1 MLKKNKRKNKS
12 PIKSNNKSYKKTNY
26 KYHKKS
32 KSNEENTESSS
43 PISKTEIKNK
53 TIDEIIDLKD
63 ITEKLGNSKIFCR
76 DEEKKEIIDFIKL
89 KENNSK
95 TLFVSGQPGTG
106 KTSLIIEILN
116 NDLSNNREYFLRFSI
131 NCLSINSTED
141 FYDAVFK
148 YLNDASIY
156 NYFDASIYNYF
167 NEILDEKNS
176 KNIIKLLKGTP
187 NQNSFQKILTI
198 LGKNPF
204 IILLDEIDFL
214 YKKKKDDYLFFSLLT
229 IPYLTN
235 TGVKMILISNNA
247 DFDNEIFP
255 KLKNRN
261 ITIKKII
268 FKPYTHK
275 QLANIMSL
283 KLESIGLLK
292 YFSNDAIKFLSTK
305 MNKSGDIRPII
316 SIIKEIILNN
326 KTKMQNDSEFKIN
339 LSDMFDIIKK
349 KNINLNEILNSMT
362 TEQKIVVAAIYY
374 VIKNSGIKI
383 EEKII
388 FEKYKSIKNYTN
400 TQMLNTE
407 EFRDI
412 LRNFIDVG
420 LIESLDNNKKLK
432 KRVGNMYKVK
442 YSDEDLSLIFQDP
455 LIFSLFNTNQEE
467 DNKSDGEK

>member
-1 MLKKNKRKNKS
+1 MQKTNKRKYKS
-12 PIKSNNKSYKKTNY
+12 PTKNNNKSHKKINN
-26 KYHKKS
+26 KSRKKS
-32 KSNEENTESSS
+32 KSKEENTESSS

-53 TIDEIIDLKD
+53 KIEDIIDIKD

-89 KENNSK
+89 KEKNSK

-106 KTSLIIEILN
+106 KTSLIVEILN
-116 NDLSNNREYFLRFSI
+116 NDLSNNKEYFLKFSI

-148 YLNDASIY
+148 YLNDAP
-156 NYFDASIYNYF
+156 IYNYF
-167 NEILDEKNS
+167 NEILKEENAK
-176 KNIIKLLKGTP
+176 KLIKLLKEKP

-198 LGKNPF
+198 LGKTPF

-275 QLANIMSL
+275 QLANIMTL
-283 KLESIGLLK
+283 KLEAIGLLK

-326 KTKMQNDSEFKIN
+326 KSKMQNEYDFKIN
-339 LSDMFDIIKK
+339 LSDMFEIIKK
-349 KNINLNEILNSMT
+349 KNINLNEILSSMT

-412 LRNFIDVG
+412 LRNFVDVG

-455 LIFSLFNTNQEE
+455 LIFSLFNSNQEE
-467 DNKSDGEK
+467 DNKIDGENK

>member
-26 KYHKKS
+26 KYNKKS

-53 TIDEIIDLKD
+53 TIEEIIDLKD

-148 YLNDASIY
+148 YLN
-156 NYFDASIYNYF
+156 DASIYNYF

>member
-1 MLKKNKRKNKS
+1 MQKTNKRKYKS
-12 PIKSNNKSYKKTNY
+12 PTKNNNKSHKKINN
-26 KYHKKS
+26 KSRKKS
-32 KSNEENTESSS
+32 KSKEENTESSS

-53 TIDEIIDLKD
+53 KIEEIIDIKA

-89 KENNSK
+89 KEKNSK

-106 KTSLIIEILN
+106 KTSLIVEILN
-116 NDLSNNREYFLRFSI
+116 NDLSNNKEYFLKFSI

-148 YLNDASIY
+148 YLNDAP
-156 NYFDASIYNYF
+156 IYNYF
-167 NEILDEKNS
+167 NEILKEENAK
-176 KNIIKLLKGTP
+176 KLIKLLKEKP

-198 LGKNPF
+198 LGKTPF

-275 QLANIMSL
+275 QLANIMTL
-283 KLESIGLLK
+283 KLEAIGLLK

-326 KTKMQNDSEFKIN
+326 KSKMQNEYDFKIN
-339 LSDMFDIIKK
+339 LSDMFEIIKK
-349 KNINLNEILNSMT
+349 KNINLNEILSSMT

-412 LRNFIDVG
+412 LRNFVDVG

-455 LIFSLFNTNQEE
+455 LIFSLFNSNEEE
-467 DNKSDGEK
+467 DNKIDGENK

>member
-1 MLKKNKRKNKS
+1 MNQKNKRKNKS
-12 PIKSNNKSYKKTNY
+12 PLKNKTKSYQKKSYNIYRT
-26 KYHKKS
+26 KS
-32 KSNEENTESSS
+32 KSKEANTESSS
-43 PISKTEIKNK
+43 PISKTDLKNK
-53 TIDEIIDLKD
+53 NNFEILDLKD

-76 DEEKKEIIDFIKL
+76 DDEKKEIIDFIKL
-89 KENNSK
+89 KEKNSK

-106 KTSLIIEILN
+106 KTSLIVEILN
-116 NDLSNNREYFLRFSI
+116 NDLSENKEYFLKFSI
-131 NCLSINSTED
+131 NCLSINSTDD

-148 YLNDASIY
+148 YMNDATIY
-156 NYFDASIYNYF
+156 NYLQ
-167 NEILDEKNS
+167 EILEEKKYNHL
-176 KNIIKLLKGTP
+176 IKLLKENP
-187 NQNSFQKILTI
+187 SQNSFLKILNT
-198 LGKNPF
+198 LGKTPF

-214 YKKKKDDYLFFSLLT
+214 YKRKDDFLFFSLLT

-275 QLANIMSL
+275 QLASIMTL

-292 YFSNDAIKFLSTK
+292 YFSNDAIKFLSAK

-326 KTKMQNDSEFKIN
+326 KVKIQNNSEFKIN
-339 LSDMFDIIKK
+339 LNDMFDIIKK
-349 KNINLNEILNSMT
+349 KNINLSEILSSMT

-374 VIKNSGIKI
+374 VVKSSGIKL

-388 FEKYKSIKNYTN
+388 FEKYKSIKHYTN
-400 TQMLNTE
+400 TPMLNTE

-420 LIESLDNNKKLK
+420 LIESMDNNKKGK
-432 KRVGNMYKVK
+432 KKAGNMYKVK
-442 YSDEDLSLIFQDP
+442 YSDDDLSLIFQDP
-455 LIFSLFNTNQEE
+455 LIFSLFNSNQEE
-467 DNKSDGEK
+467 EDDKIDGDNK

>member
-26 KYHKKS
+26 KYNKKS
-32 KSNEENTESSS
+32 KSNEENTESLS

-148 YLNDASIY
+148 YLN
-156 NYFDASIYNYF
+156 DASIYNYF

>member
-1 MLKKNKRKNKS
+1 MNTKNKRKSQIPPKNQT
-12 PIKSNNKSYKKTNY
+12 KSYHKKTNNR
-26 KYHKKS
+26 HRSKS
-32 KSNEENTESSS
+32 KSKEANTESSS
-43 PISKTEIKNK
+43 PTSKTEIKRQNISEK
-53 TIDEIIDLKD
+53 FDIKD

-76 DEEKKEIIDFIKL
+76 DEEKKEILDFIQL
-89 KENNSK
+89 KEKNSK

-106 KTSLIIEILN
+106 KTSLILEILN
-116 NDLSNNREYFLRFSI
+116 NDLAENKEYFLKFSI
-131 NCLSINSTED
+131 NCLSINSTDD
-141 FYDAVFK
+141 FYENVFK
-148 YLNDASIY
+148 YLNDPCRY
-156 NYFDASIYNYF
+156 NYF
-167 NEILDEKNS
+167 EEKLGEKNQ
-176 KNIIKLLKGTP
+176 KNLINILKETP
-187 NQNSFQKILTI
+187 SQNNFQKILNI
-198 LGKNPF
+198 LGKTPF

-214 YKKKKDDYLFFSLLT
+214 YKKRDDFLFFSLLT

-275 QLANIMSL
+275 QLANIMTL

-292 YFSNDAIKFLSTK
+292 FFSNDAIKFLSTK

-326 KTKMQNDSEFKIN
+326 KAKIQNDSEFKITLN
-339 LSDMFDIIKK
+339 DTFEIIKK
-349 KNINLNEILNSMT
+349 KNINLSEILSSMT
-362 TEQKIVVAAIYY
+362 TEQKIVVTAIYY
-374 VIKNSGIKI
+374 VIKSSGIKL
-383 EEKII
+383 EEKVI

-400 TQMLNTE
+400 TPMLNTE

-420 LIESLDNNKKLK
+420 LIESMDNNRKGRKK
-432 KRVGNMYKVK
+432 VGNLYKVK
-442 YSDEDLSLIFQDP
+442 YSDDDLELIFQDP
-455 LIFSLFNTNQEE
+455 LIFSLFNSKQEDE
-467 DNKSDGEK
+467 DNKIENDR

>member
-1 MLKKNKRKNKS
+1 MSNIYPKNKRKNKS
-12 PIKSNNKSYKKTNY
+12 PQKNKTKPYQKKSNIKNRDIF
-26 KYHKKS
+26 KS
-32 KSNEENTESSS
+32 KEENTESSS
-43 PISKTEIKNK
+43 PENTAIIKPEIL
-53 TIDEIIDLKD
+53 DLKD

-89 KENNSK
+89 KEKNSN

-116 NDLSNNREYFLRFSI
+116 NDLKEDKEYFLKFSI
-131 NCLSINSTED
+131 NCLSINSTDD
-141 FYDAVFK
+141 FYEAVFK
-148 YLNDASIY
+148 YLNNATIY
-156 NYFDASIYNYF
+156 NYL
-167 NEILDEKNS
+167 NESLDEKKS
-176 KNIIKLLKGTP
+176 KNIINILKESPT
-187 NQNSFQKILTI
+187 QNSFQKILNN
-198 LGKNPF
+198 LGKTPF

-214 YKKKKDDYLFFSLLT
+214 YKKRDDYLFFSLLT

-235 TGVKMILISNNA
+235 SGVKMILISNNA

-275 QLANIMSL
+275 QLANIMTL

-292 YFSNDAIKFLSTK
+292 YFSNDAIKFLSAK

-326 KTKMQNDSEFKIN
+326 KGKIQDNTDFKIT
-339 LSDMFDIIKK
+339 LTDMFDIIKK
-349 KNINLNEILNSMT
+349 KNINLSEILGSMT

-374 VIKNSGIKI
+374 VIKNSGIKL
-383 EEKII
+383 EEKSI
-388 FEKYKSIKNYTN
+388 FEKYKNIKNYTN
-400 TQMLNTE
+400 TPMLNTE

-412 LRNFIDVG
+412 LRNFVDVG
-420 LIESLDNNKKLK
+420 LIESMDNNRKGRKK
-432 KRVGNMYKVK
+432 VINMYKVK

-455 LIFSLFNTNQEE
+455 LIFSLFNSNQEE
-467 DNKSDGEK
+467 EDKKSENDYKK

>member
-1 MLKKNKRKNKS
+1 MQKTNKRKYKS
-12 PIKSNNKSYKKTNY
+12 PTKNNNKSHKKINN
-26 KYHKKS
+26 KSRKKS
-32 KSNEENTESSS
+32 KSKEENTESSS

-53 TIDEIIDLKD
+53 KIEEIIDIKD

-89 KENNSK
+89 KEKNSK

-106 KTSLIIEILN
+106 KTSLIVEILN
-116 NDLSNNREYFLRFSI
+116 NDLSNNKEYFLKFSI

-148 YLNDASIY
+148 YLNDAP
-156 NYFDASIYNYF
+156 IYNYF
-167 NEILDEKNS
+167 NEILKEENAK
-176 KNIIKLLKGTP
+176 KLIKLLKEKP
-187 NQNSFQKILTI
+187 NQNSFQKILNI
-198 LGKNPF
+198 LGKTPF

-275 QLANIMSL
+275 QLANIMTL
-283 KLESIGLLK
+283 KLEAIGLLK

-326 KTKMQNDSEFKIN
+326 KSKMQNEYDFKIN
-339 LSDMFDIIKK
+339 LSDMFEIIKK
-349 KNINLNEILNSMT
+349 KNINLNEILSSMT

-412 LRNFIDVG
+412 LRNFVDVG

-455 LIFSLFNTNQEE
+455 LIFSLFNSNQEE
-467 DNKSDGEK
+467 DNKIEGENK

>member
-1 MLKKNKRKNKS
+1 MNTKNKRKSQIPPKNQT
-12 PIKSNNKSYKKTNY
+12 KSYHKKTNNR
-26 KYHKKS
+26 HRSKS
-32 KSNEENTESSS
+32 KSKEANTESSS
-43 PISKTEIKNK
+43 PTSKTEIKRQN
-53 TIDEIIDLKD
+53 ISEIFDIKD

-76 DEEKKEIIDFIKL
+76 DEEKKEILDFIQF
-89 KENNSK
+89 KEKNSK

-106 KTSLIIEILN
+106 KTSLILEILN
-116 NDLSNNREYFLRFSI
+116 NDLAENKEYFLKFSI
-131 NCLSINSTED
+131 NCLSINSTDD
-141 FYDAVFK
+141 FYENVFK
-148 YLNDASIY
+148 YLNDPCRY
-156 NYFDASIYNYF
+156 NYF
-167 NEILDEKNS
+167 EEKLGEKNQ
-176 KNIIKLLKGTP
+176 KTLINILKETP
-187 NQNSFQKILTI
+187 SQNNFQKILNI
-198 LGKNPF
+198 LGKTPF

-214 YKKKKDDYLFFSLLT
+214 YKKRDDFLFFSLLT

-275 QLANIMSL
+275 QLANIMTL

-292 YFSNDAIKFLSTK
+292 FFSNDAIKFLSTK

-326 KTKMQNDSEFKIN
+326 KAKIQNDSEFKITLN
-339 LSDMFDIIKK
+339 DTFEIIKK
-349 KNINLNEILNSMT
+349 KNINLSEILSSMT
-362 TEQKIVVAAIYY
+362 TEQKIVVTAIYY
-374 VIKNSGIKI
+374 VIKSSGIKL
-383 EEKII
+383 EEKVI

-400 TQMLNTE
+400 TPMLNTE

-420 LIESLDNNKKLK
+420 LIESMDNNRKGRKK
-432 KRVGNMYKVK
+432 VGNLYKVK
-442 YSDEDLSLIFQDP
+442 YSDDDLELIFQDP
-455 LIFSLFNTNQEE
+455 LIFSLFNSKQEDE
-467 DNKSDGEK
+467 DNKIENDR

>member
-1 MLKKNKRKNKS
+1 MQKTNKRKYKS
-12 PIKSNNKSYKKTNY
+12 PTKNNN
-26 KYHKKS
+26 KYHKKINNKSRKKS
-32 KSNEENTESSS
+32 KSKEENTESSS

-53 TIDEIIDLKD
+53 KIEEIIDIKD

-89 KENNSK
+89 KEKNSK

-106 KTSLIIEILN
+106 KTSLIVEILN
-116 NDLSNNREYFLRFSI
+116 NDLSNNKEYFLKFSI

-148 YLNDASIY
+148 YLNDAP
-156 NYFDASIYNYF
+156 IYNYF
-167 NEILDEKNS
+167 NEILKEENAK
-176 KNIIKLLKGTP
+176 KLIKLLKEKP

-198 LGKNPF
+198 LGKTPF

-339 LSDMFDIIKK
+339 LSDMFEIIKK

-455 LIFSLFNTNQEE
+455 LIFSLFNSNQEE
-467 DNKSDGEK
+467 DNKIDGENK

>member
-1 MLKKNKRKNKS
+1 MHPKNKRKNISS
-12 PIKSNNKSYKKTNY
+12 PKKQT
-26 KYHKKS
+26 KTYHKKTHSIYHGKS
-32 KSNEENTESSS
+32 KSKEANTESSS
-43 PISKTEIKNK
+43 PISNNNNNISEILD
-53 TIDEIIDLKD
+53 IKD

-76 DEEKKEIIDFIKL
+76 DEEKKEIMDFIQL
-89 KENNSK
+89 KEKNSK

-106 KTSLIIEILN
+106 KTSLILEILT
-116 NDLSNNREYFLRFSI
+116 NDLAENEEYFLKFSI

-141 FYDAVFK
+141 FYEAVFR
-148 YLNDASIY
+148 YLNDPIRY
-156 NYFDASIYNYF
+156 NHF
-167 NEILDEKNS
+167 NKILDNKISKSLISILKEKP
-176 KNIIKLLKGTP
+176 T
-187 NQNSFQKILTI
+187 QNSFQKILNI
-198 LGKNPF
+198 LGNTPF

-214 YKKKKDDYLFFSLLT
+214 YKKKDDFLFFSLLT

-235 TGVKMILISNNA
+235 SGVKMILISNNA

-275 QLANIMSL
+275 QLANIMTL

-326 KTKMQNDSEFKIN
+326 KSKIQNNSEFKITLN
-339 LSDMFDIIKK
+339 DMFEIIKK
-349 KNINLNEILNSMT
+349 KNINLSEILGSMT

-374 VIKNSGIKI
+374 VIKNSGIKL

-388 FEKYKSIKNYTN
+388 FEKYKNIKNYLN
-400 TQMLNTE
+400 TPMLNTE

-420 LIESLDNNKKLK
+420 LIESLDNNRKGRKKI
-432 KRVGNMYKVK
+432 GNMYKVK

-455 LIFSLFNTNQEE
+455 LIFNLFNSNQEDE
-467 DNKSDGEK
+467 EENKIDNDDKK

>member
-1 MLKKNKRKNKS
+1 MHPKNKRKNIS
-12 PIKSNNKSYKKTNY
+12 PPKKQTKTYPKKTHSIY
-26 KYHKKS
+26 RGKS
-32 KSNEENTESSS
+32 KSKEANTESSS
-43 PISKTEIKNK
+43 PISNNNNNISEILD
-53 TIDEIIDLKD
+53 IKD

-76 DEEKKEIIDFIKL
+76 DEEKNEIMDFIQL
-89 KENNSK
+89 KEKNSK

-106 KTSLIIEILN
+106 KTSLILEILT
-116 NDLSNNREYFLRFSI
+116 NDLAENEEYFLKFSI

-141 FYDAVFK
+141 FYEAVFR
-148 YLNDASIY
+148 YLNDPIRY
-156 NYFDASIYNYF
+156 NHF
-167 NEILDEKNS
+167 NKILDNKISKSLISILKEKP
-176 KNIIKLLKGTP
+176 T
-187 NQNSFQKILTI
+187 QNSFQKILNI
-198 LGKNPF
+198 LGNTPF

-214 YKKKKDDYLFFSLLT
+214 YKKKDDFLFFSLLT

-235 TGVKMILISNNA
+235 SGVKMILISNNA

-275 QLANIMSL
+275 QLANIMTL

-326 KTKMQNDSEFKIN
+326 KSKIQNNSEFKITLN
-339 LSDMFDIIKK
+339 DMFEIIKK
-349 KNINLNEILNSMT
+349 KNINLSEILGSMT

-374 VIKNSGIKI
+374 VIKNSGIKL

-388 FEKYKSIKNYTN
+388 FEKYKNIKNYTN
-400 TQMLNTE
+400 TPMLNTE

-420 LIESLDNNKKLK
+420 LIESLDNNRKGRKKI
-432 KRVGNMYKVK
+432 GNMYKVK

-455 LIFSLFNTNQEE
+455 LIFSLFNSNQEE
-467 DNKSDGEK
+467 EENKIDNEDKK

>member
-53 TIDEIIDLKD
+53 TIEEIIDLKD

-148 YLNDASIY
+148 YLN
-156 NYFDASIYNYF
+156 DASIYNYF

>member
-12 PIKSNNKSYKKTNY
+12 PIKNNNKSYKKTNY

-53 TIDEIIDLKD
+53 TIEEIIDLKD

-148 YLNDASIY
+148 YLN
-156 NYFDASIYNYF
+156 DASIYNYF

-455 LIFSLFNTNQEE
+455 LIFSLFNSNQEE
-467 DNKSDGEK
+467 DNKIEGENK

>member
-1 MLKKNKRKNKS
+1 MQKTNKRKYKS
-12 PIKSNNKSYKKTNY
+12 PTKNNNKSHKKINN
-26 KYHKKS
+26 KSRKKS
-32 KSNEENTESSS
+32 KSKEENTESSS

-53 TIDEIIDLKD
+53 KIEEIIDIKD

-89 KENNSK
+89 KEKNSK

-106 KTSLIIEILN
+106 KTSLIVEILN
-116 NDLSNNREYFLRFSI
+116 NDLSNNKEYFLKFSI

-148 YLNDASIY
+148 YLNDAP
-156 NYFDASIYNYF
+156 IYNYF
-167 NEILDEKNS
+167 NEILKEENAK
-176 KNIIKLLKGTP
+176 KLIKLLKEKP

-198 LGKNPF
+198 LGKTPF

-275 QLANIMSL
+275 QLANIMTL
-283 KLESIGLLK
+283 KLEAIGLLK

-326 KTKMQNDSEFKIN
+326 KSKMQNEYDFKIN
-339 LSDMFDIIKK
+339 LSDMFEVIKK
-349 KNINLNEILNSMT
+349 
-362 TEQKIVVAAIYY
+362 
-374 VIKNSGIKI
+374 
-383 EEKII
+383 
-388 FEKYKSIKNYTN
+388 
-400 TQMLNTE
+400 
-407 EFRDI
+407 
-412 LRNFIDVG
+412 
-420 LIESLDNNKKLK
+420 
-432 KRVGNMYKVK
+432 
-442 YSDEDLSLIFQDP
+442 
-455 LIFSLFNTNQEE
+455 
-467 DNKSDGEK
+467 

>member
-1 MLKKNKRKNKS
+1 MQKTNKRKYKS
-12 PIKSNNKSYKKTNY
+12 PTKNNNKSHKKINN
-26 KYHKKS
+26 KSRKKS
-32 KSNEENTESSS
+32 KSKEENTESSS

-53 TIDEIIDLKD
+53 KIEEIIDIKD

-89 KENNSK
+89 KEKNSK

-106 KTSLIIEILN
+106 KTSLIVEILN
-116 NDLSNNREYFLRFSI
+116 NDLSNNKEYFLKFSI

-148 YLNDASIY
+148 YLNDAP
-156 NYFDASIYNYF
+156 IYNYF
-167 NEILDEKNS
+167 NEILKEENAK
-176 KNIIKLLKGTP
+176 KLIKLLKEKP

-198 LGKNPF
+198 LGKTPF

-275 QLANIMSL
+275 QLANIMTL
-283 KLESIGLLK
+283 KLEAIGLLK

-326 KTKMQNDSEFKIN
+326 KSKMQNEYDFKIN
-339 LSDMFDIIKK
+339 LSDMFEIIKK
-349 KNINLNEILNSMT
+349 KNINLNEILSSMT

-412 LRNFIDVG
+412 LRNFVDIG

-455 LIFSLFNTNQEE
+455 LIFSLFNSNQEE
-467 DNKSDGEK
+467 DNKIDGENK

>member
-1 MLKKNKRKNKS
+1 MQKTNKRKYKS
-12 PIKSNNKSYKKTNY
+12 PTKNNNKSHKKINN
-26 KYHKKS
+26 KSRKKS
-32 KSNEENTESSS
+32 KSKGENTESSS

-53 TIDEIIDLKD
+53 KIEEIIDIKD

-89 KENNSK
+89 KEKNSK

-106 KTSLIIEILN
+106 KTSLIVEILN
-116 NDLSNNREYFLRFSI
+116 NDLSNNKEYFLKFSI

-148 YLNDASIY
+148 YLNDAP
-156 NYFDASIYNYF
+156 IYNYF
-167 NEILDEKNS
+167 NEILKEENAK
-176 KNIIKLLKGTP
+176 KLIKLLKEKP

-198 LGKNPF
+198 LGKTPF

-275 QLANIMSL
+275 QLANIMTL
-283 KLESIGLLK
+283 KLEAIGLLK

-326 KTKMQNDSEFKIN
+326 KSKMQNEYDFKIN
-339 LSDMFDIIKK
+339 LSDMFEIIKK
-349 KNINLNEILNSMT
+349 KNINLNEILSSMT

-412 LRNFIDVG
+412 LRNFVDVG

-455 LIFSLFNTNQEE
+455 LIFSLFNSNQEE
-467 DNKSDGEK
+467 DNKIEGENK

>member
-1 MLKKNKRKNKS
+1 MNKNKRKSQIPPKTQTKS
-12 PIKSNNKSYKKTNY
+12 YQKKSNNRHRS
-26 KYHKKS
+26 KS
-32 KSNEENTESSS
+32 KSKEANTESSS
-43 PISKTEIKNK
+43 PTSKTEIKHQNNS
-53 TIDEIIDLKD
+53 EILDIKD

-76 DEEKKEIIDFIKL
+76 DEEKKEILDFIQL
-89 KENNSK
+89 KEKNSK

-106 KTSLIIEILN
+106 KTSLILEILN
-116 NDLSNNREYFLRFSI
+116 NDLAENKEYFLKFSI
-131 NCLSINSTED
+131 NCLSINSTDD
-141 FYDAVFK
+141 FYENVFK
-148 YLNDASIY
+148 YLNDPCRY
-156 NYFDASIYNYF
+156 NYF
-167 NEILDEKNS
+167 EEKLGEKNQ
-176 KNIIKLLKGTP
+176 KNLINILKETP
-187 NQNSFQKILTI
+187 SQNNFQKILNI
-198 LGKNPF
+198 LGKTPF

-214 YKKKKDDYLFFSLLT
+214 YKKRDDFLFFSLLT

-275 QLANIMSL
+275 QLANIMTL

-292 YFSNDAIKFLSTK
+292 FFSNDAIKFLSTK

-326 KTKMQNDSEFKIN
+326 KAKIQNDSEFKITLN
-339 LSDMFDIIKK
+339 DTFEIIKK
-349 KNINLNEILNSMT
+349 KNINLSEILSSMT
-362 TEQKIVVAAIYY
+362 TEQKIVVTAIYY
-374 VIKNSGIKI
+374 VIKSSGIKL
-383 EEKII
+383 EEKVI

-400 TQMLNTE
+400 TPMLNTE

-420 LIESLDNNKKLK
+420 LIESMDNNRKGRKK
-432 KRVGNMYKVK
+432 VGNLYKVK
-442 YSDEDLSLIFQDP
+442 YSDDDLELIFQDP
-455 LIFSLFNTNQEE
+455 LIFSLFNSKQEDE
-467 DNKSDGEK
+467 DNKIENDR

>member
-1 MLKKNKRKNKS
+1 M
-12 PIKSNNKSYKKTNY
+12 
-26 KYHKKS
+26 
-32 KSNEENTESSS
+32 
-43 PISKTEIKNK
+43 
-53 TIDEIIDLKD
+53 
-63 ITEKLGNSKIFCR
+63 
-76 DEEKKEIIDFIKL
+76 
-89 KENNSK
+89 
-95 TLFVSGQPGTG
+95 
-106 KTSLIIEILN
+106 
-116 NDLSNNREYFLRFSI
+116 
-131 NCLSINSTED
+131 
-141 FYDAVFK
+141 FK
-148 YLNDASIY
+148 YLN
-156 NYFDASIYNYF
+156 DASIYNYF

>member
-1 MLKKNKRKNKS
+1 MQKTNKRKYKS
-12 PIKSNNKSYKKTNY
+12 PTKNNNKSHKKINN
-26 KYHKKS
+26 KSRKKS
-32 KSNEENTESSS
+32 KSKEENTESSS

-53 TIDEIIDLKD
+53 KIEEIIDIKD

-89 KENNSK
+89 KEKNSK

-106 KTSLIIEILN
+106 KTSLIVEILN
-116 NDLSNNREYFLRFSI
+116 NDLSNNKEYFLKFSI

-148 YLNDASIY
+148 YLNDAP
-156 NYFDASIYNYF
+156 IYNYF
-167 NEILDEKNS
+167 NEILKEENAK
-176 KNIIKLLKGTP
+176 KLIKLLKEKP

-198 LGKNPF
+198 LGKTPF

-275 QLANIMSL
+275 QLANIMTL
-283 KLESIGLLK
+283 KLEAIGLLK

-326 KTKMQNDSEFKIN
+326 KSKMQNEYDFKIN
-339 LSDMFDIIKK
+339 LSDMFEIIKK
-349 KNINLNEILNSMT
+349 KNINLNEILSSMT

-412 LRNFIDVG
+412 LRNFVDVG

-455 LIFSLFNTNQEE
+455 LIFSLFNSNQEE
-467 DNKSDGEK
+467 DNKIDGENK

>member
-1 MLKKNKRKNKS
+1 MNTKNKRKSQIPPKNQT
-12 PIKSNNKSYKKTNY
+12 KSYHKKTNNR
-26 KYHKKS
+26 HRSKS
-32 KSNEENTESSS
+32 KSKEANTESSS
-43 PISKTEIKNK
+43 PTSKTEIKRQN
-53 TIDEIIDLKD
+53 ISEIFDIKD

-76 DEEKKEIIDFIKL
+76 DEEKKEIFDFIQL
-89 KENNSK
+89 KEKNSK

-106 KTSLIIEILN
+106 KTSLILEILN
-116 NDLSNNREYFLRFSI
+116 NDLAENKEYFLKFSI
-131 NCLSINSTED
+131 NCLSINSTDD
-141 FYDAVFK
+141 FYENVFK
-148 YLNDASIY
+148 YLNDPCRY
-156 NYFDASIYNYF
+156 NYF
-167 NEILDEKNS
+167 EEKLGEKNQ
-176 KNIIKLLKGTP
+176 KNLINILKETP
-187 NQNSFQKILTI
+187 SQNNFQKILNI
-198 LGKNPF
+198 LGKTPF

-214 YKKKKDDYLFFSLLT
+214 YKKRDDFLFFSLLT

-275 QLANIMSL
+275 QLANIMTL

-292 YFSNDAIKFLSTK
+292 FFSNDAIKFLSTK

-326 KTKMQNDSEFKIN
+326 KAKIQNDSEFKITLN
-339 LSDMFDIIKK
+339 DTFEIIKK
-349 KNINLNEILNSMT
+349 KNINLSEILSSMT
-362 TEQKIVVAAIYY
+362 TEQKIVVTAIYY
-374 VIKNSGIKI
+374 VIKSSGIKL
-383 EEKII
+383 EEKVI

-400 TQMLNTE
+400 TPMLNTE

-420 LIESLDNNKKLK
+420 LIESMDNNRKGRKK
-432 KRVGNMYKVK
+432 VGNLYKVK
-442 YSDEDLSLIFQDP
+442 YSDDDLELIFQDP
-455 LIFSLFNTNQEE
+455 LIFSLFNSKQEDE
-467 DNKSDGEK
+467 DNKIENDR

>member
-1 MLKKNKRKNKS
+1 MHPKNKRKNISS
-12 PIKSNNKSYKKTNY
+12 PKKQT
-26 KYHKKS
+26 KTYHKKTHSIYHGKS
-32 KSNEENTESSS
+32 KSKEANTESSS
-43 PISKTEIKNK
+43 PISNSNNNISEILD
-53 TIDEIIDLKD
+53 IKD

-76 DEEKKEIIDFIKL
+76 DEEKKEIMDFIQL
-89 KENNSK
+89 KEKNSK

-106 KTSLIIEILN
+106 KTSLILEILT
-116 NDLSNNREYFLRFSI
+116 NDLAENEEYFLKFSI

-141 FYDAVFK
+141 FYEAVFR
-148 YLNDASIY
+148 YLNDPIRY
-156 NYFDASIYNYF
+156 NHF
-167 NEILDEKNS
+167 NKILDNKISKSLISILKEKP
-176 KNIIKLLKGTP
+176 T
-187 NQNSFQKILTI
+187 QNSFQKILNI
-198 LGKNPF
+198 LGNTPF
-204 IILLDEIDFL
+204 MILLDEIDFL
-214 YKKKKDDYLFFSLLT
+214 YKKKDDFLFFSLLT

-235 TGVKMILISNNA
+235 SGVKMILISNNA

-275 QLANIMSL
+275 QLANIMTL

-326 KTKMQNDSEFKIN
+326 KSKIQNNSEFKITLN
-339 LSDMFDIIKK
+339 DMFEIIKK
-349 KNINLNEILNSMT
+349 KNINLSEILGSMT

-374 VIKNSGIKI
+374 VIKNSGIKL

-388 FEKYKSIKNYTN
+388 FEKYKNIKNYTN
-400 TQMLNTE
+400 TPMLNTE

-420 LIESLDNNKKLK
+420 LIESLDNNRKGRKKI
-432 KRVGNMYKVK
+432 GNMYKVK

-455 LIFSLFNTNQEE
+455 LIFNLFNSNQEDE
-467 DNKSDGEK
+467 EENKIDNDDKK